1 VIRRRYMTLATWA
14 RERHERLAAE
24 SRPPAPPIDLSWL
37 VWPDASA
44 DGGGAQAAR
53 DNASREA
60 A

>member
-1 VIRRRYMTLATWA
+1 MTLATWA